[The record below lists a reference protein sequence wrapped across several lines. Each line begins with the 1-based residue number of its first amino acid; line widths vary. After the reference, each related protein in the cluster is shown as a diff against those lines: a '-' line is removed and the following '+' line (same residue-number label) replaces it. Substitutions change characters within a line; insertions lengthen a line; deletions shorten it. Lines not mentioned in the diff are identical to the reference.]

1 MKSLLMAGILLLSTQ
16 VFAVTVELGQYIA
29 KDKKTQ
35 KDKVAEFTLK
45 ADGTADMQIKAS
57 GMTTK
62 CNGKYTVK
70 DNKFH
75 ADVKCK
81 SILLPETSVDIDV
94 TNITPEGLR
103 KAPGVQVTVMLDVF
117 DAPEDFYLM
126 KNDPAPTPTPKP

>member
-1 MKSLLMAGILLLSTQ
+1 MKSLLVAAVLLLSTQ

-35 KDKVAEFTLK
+35 KDKIAEFTLK
-45 ADGTADMQIKAS
+45 ADGTADMVIKAS
-57 GMTTK
+57 GITTK

-70 DNKFH
+70 DDKFH

-81 SILLPETSVDIDV
+81 SILLPETSVDINV
-94 TNITPEGLR
+94 ANLTPEGLR
-103 KAPGVQVTVMLDVF
+103 TAPGIVVPVMLDVF

-126 KNDPAPTPTPKP
+126 KNDPAPKP

>member
-1 MKSLLMAGILLLSTQ
+1 MKSLLVAGVLLLSTQ

-35 KDKVAEFTLK
+35 KEKIAEFTLK
-45 ADGTADMQIKAS
+45 ADGTADMKIKAS

-70 DNKFH
+70 DDMFH

-81 SILLPETSVDIDV
+81 SILLPETSVDINV
-94 TNITPEGLR
+94 SNLTPEGLR
-103 KAPGVQVTVMLDVF
+103 TAPGVLVTVMLDVF
-117 DAPEDFYLM
+117 DAPEEFYLM
-126 KNDPAPTPTPKP
+126 KNDPAPVP